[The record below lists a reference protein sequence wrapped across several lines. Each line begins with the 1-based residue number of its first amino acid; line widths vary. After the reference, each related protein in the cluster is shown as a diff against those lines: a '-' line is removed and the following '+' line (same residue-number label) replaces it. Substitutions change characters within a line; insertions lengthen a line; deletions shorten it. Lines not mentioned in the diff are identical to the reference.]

1 MSTSRG
7 DAAWPSRLRAAAW
20 VPDNDPHRPWDDAA
34 ELAADWIWDRADEEH
49 AAAIAVTNT
58 LQIELPASL
67 EAIAQRGGRA
77 TPQAKGRPQPG
88 PVVVY
93 VPDERTL
100 RTAMDL
106 ARGFSLVAIEG
117 SLFSLSQW
125 AAGVGAVNLLD
136 GSISTTDLPPQI
148 LKDLDSAVLFGGNNG
163 WSGPHE
169 KEHAR
174 RHLANHVRNGV
185 LTPEQAASYV
195 MAHGVSDRGAKR
207 LRELLERNRARRS

>member
-1 MSTSRG
+1 
-7 DAAWPSRLRAAAW
+7 
-20 VPDNDPHRPWDDAA
+20 
-34 ELAADWIWDRADEEH
+34 
-49 AAAIAVTNT
+49 
-58 LQIELPASL
+58 
-67 EAIAQRGGRA
+67 
-77 TPQAKGRPQPG
+77 
-88 PVVVY
+88 
-93 VPDERTL
+93 
-100 RTAMDL
+100 
-106 ARGFSLVAIEG
+106 
-117 SLFSLSQW
+117 LSQW
-125 AAGVGAVNLLD
+125 AAGVGAVNLLE

-207 LRELLERNRARRS
+207 LRELLERNRTRRS